1 MMNFMLDE
9 KRYVALIGLP
19 GCGKTTFS
27 CLLTEAMNL
36 KQLDTDDMI
45 VEMSGKSIPE
55 LFAVSEDH
63 FRDWEEKVLASIAPD
78 DQLVVACG
86 GGIIK
91 REGNRALLRK
101 NAIVVY
107 IDRSPEL
114 ICATVDT
121 SGRPLLREGAEKVYQ
136 LYEERKSLYEEA
148 ADVIIPNT
156 GTIEETLQQ
165 MIDAISFLL

>member
-9 KRYVALIGLP
+9 KRYVALIGLS

-27 CLLTEAMNL
+27 KLLADALNL
-36 KQLDTDDMI
+36 KQVDTDDLI
-45 VEMSGKSIPE
+45 VEMSGKTIPE
-55 LFAVSEDH
+55 LFAESEDL
-63 FRDWEEKVLASIAPD
+63 FRDWEEKALASIAPD

-91 REGNRALLRK
+91 REVNRATLRK

-114 ICATVDT
+114 ICADVDT
-121 SGRPLLREGAEKVYQ
+121 SGRPLLKAGAEQVFK

-148 ADVIIPNT
+148 ADVIIPNN
-156 GTIEETLQQ
+156 GTQEEALQQ